1 MPVLVTPNCMNQP
14 DDHDEDESLDVEA
27 RRAALLFRRPS
38 EEKKVHSLGLPRVGS
53 DEESPADEELE

>member
-1 MPVLVTPNCMNQP
+1 MNQP